1 MRRNDGRVVP
11 AFISQAL
18 AGEPI
23 TVFGDGSQTR
33 SFCYVTDLVEGI
45 LRLANSMLDEPVNVG
60 NPREFTIGDF
70 AKLIISITGTKSEV
84 VFKSLPVDDPKVRK
98 PDISR
103 ARRELGWEP
112 RVEVEEGLKKTID
125 WFRKSGEGCVGS
137 S

>member
-1 MRRNDGRVVP
+1 M
-11 AFISQAL
+11 
-18 AGEPI
+18 
-23 TVFGDGSQTR
+23 
-33 SFCYVTDLVEGI
+33 EGI

-70 AKLIISITGTKSEV
+70 AELIISITGTKSEI

-98 PDISR
+98 PDISK

-125 WFRKSGEGCVGS
+125 WFRKTGEGCIGS